1 MRRLFLSGEPFSKE
15 DLFCD
20 DFLFIYF
27 FAGKKMPCG
36 KPSVKSFF
44 VLVLVFFFL
53 GEMTKKSRK
62 KASKGLQIF
71 FKFFCSWYK
80 KYYLIT

>member
-15 DLFCD
+15 DLFCA

-27 FAGKKMPCG
+27 FAGQKMPCG

-44 VLVLVFFFL
+44 VLFLFYFFL
-53 GEMTKKSRK
+53 GEKTKKI
-62 KASKGLQIF
+62 KGLQIF
-71 FKFFCSWYK
+71 FEFFCSWYK
-80 KYYLIT
+80 KDYLIN